1 MFFLEIFIS
10 FYYTKYKDMIK
21 NNLILRLQILWISP
35 VFPSILTFVIFT
47 IYKIMYDPLILC
59 DEGDSLDQLKEN
71 LREEANN
78 SLAISHSILDFLAQV
93 KEIKETS
100 ELIPSQRRFN
110 GDHLQWLKSLFVNS
124 LLKSQGIEDSIR
136 KIDPSFISPNRNLNP
151 QVLRILNGNRS

>member
-1 MFFLEIFIS
+1 
-10 FYYTKYKDMIK
+10 
-21 NNLILRLQILWISP
+21 
-35 VFPSILTFVIFT
+35 
-47 IYKIMYDPLILC
+47 MYDPLILC

-110 GDHLQWLKSLFVNS
+110 GDHLQ
-124 LLKSQGIEDSIR
+124 
-136 KIDPSFISPNRNLNP
+136 
-151 QVLRILNGNRS
+151 